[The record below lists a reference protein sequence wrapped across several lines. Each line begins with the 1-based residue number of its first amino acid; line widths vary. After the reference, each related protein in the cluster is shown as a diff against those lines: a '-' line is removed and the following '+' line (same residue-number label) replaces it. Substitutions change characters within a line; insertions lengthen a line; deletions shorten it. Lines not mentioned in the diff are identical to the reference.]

1 MAPVGSLSTR
11 KDEVDW
17 LEFAVGELL
26 SFDWQPTDPRVKTT
40 NAILERTFI

>member
-1 MAPVGSLSTR
+1 MAPVGSLSKE

-26 SFDWQPTDPRVKTT
+26 SVDAADKSRS
-40 NAILERTFI
+40 